1 MTPEMTGALIGA
13 GVGLLSYFAISIAAA
28 NIEKGNP
35 TAEQVR
41 RASLLRF
48 IGRVDVLVLAVVGYF
63 VGPLVLT

>member
-28 NIEKGNP
+28 SIEKGKP
-35 TAEQVR
+35 TADQVR